1 MRGAISKEIDVVAG
15 LHAKHQTGRLTE
27 SRAFV
32 VALLDDR
39 RPQTVTNS
47 NEPRPSPSFD
57 AVRAEKTPTLIA
69 TTRIFSA

>member
-15 LHAKHQTGRLTE
+15 LHAKHQTGRLAE

-32 VALLDDR
+32 VAFWDER
-39 RPQTVTNS
+39 GAQRVTNS
-47 NEPRPSPSFD
+47 NEPRPSPLFD
-57 AVRAEKTPTLIA
+57 AVRAEKTPTLTA

>member
-32 VALLDDR
+32 VAFWDER
-39 RPQTVTNS
+39 GPQRVTNS
-47 NEPRPSPSFD
+47 NKPRPRRRSM
-57 AVRAEKTPTLIA
+57 RAAPKKH
-69 TTRIFSA
+69 RH